1 MRLLLPIIVLT
12 ITSTFWGISWIPL
25 SFFEANGVHGTV
37 IIFITHVILACIFF
51 PKGFK
56 YSYFIHHRL
65 SVLGIALAGGMGIF
79 SFTYAYIYGDVVRV
93 MVLFY
98 LLPIWGVVGGRI
110 FLNEV
115 LDVWR
120 WIGVVL
126 AIMGAFLILGGIEI
140 FDSPPTWID
149 GLALLSGFSFAM
161 NNILF
166 RGVKHMTLP
175 SKLWV
180 MFVGVSIITG
190 LGLFWGG
197 GHGITAISE
206 TIWFWLVLYALSA
219 LLLANYGSQWAIERM
234 EASKSSIIIT
244 SQLVAAVLS
253 ATLLGND
260 RLLLTEWLG
269 CFFVVAASLLEAFRG
284 ASNQNTRVSKS

>member
-1 MRLLLPIIVLT
+1 MQLILPIIVLT
-12 ITSTFWGISWIPL
+12 ITSTFWGLSWIPL
-25 SFFEANGVHGTV
+25 SFFESNGVHGTV
-37 IIFITHVILACIFF
+37 IIFVTHLILACIFF

-56 YSYFIHHRL
+56 YSYFFHHRL
-65 SVLGIALAGGMGIF
+65 SILGIALAGGMGIF

-98 LLPIWGVVGGRI
+98 LLPIWGVLGGRI

-115 LDVWR
+115 LDRWR
-120 WIGVVL
+120 WAGVFL
-126 AIMGAFLILGGIEI
+126 AIVGAVLILGGVAI

-149 GLALLSGFSFAM
+149 VLALLSGFSFAM
-161 NNILF
+161 NNIMF
-166 RGVKHMTLP
+166 RGVKHMALP

-190 LGLFWGG
+190 LGLLLNGG
-197 GHGITAISE
+197 QGASE
-206 TIWFWLVLYALSA
+206 VSASIWLWLVAYALSA

-244 SQLVAAVLS
+244 FQLVAAVLS
-253 ATLLGND
+253 ATFLGND
-260 RLLLTEWLG
+260 TLVLTEWLG
-269 CFFVVAASLLEAFRG
+269 CIFVVTASLIEAFREPPT
-284 ASNQNTRVSKS
+284 QHVSQ